1 MSRAHYIVPQY
12 WCLYPEFTFREGVSM
27 KHAMSRTTRVVVIT
41 AALLAGAA
49 GSLLAQG
56 AVITGKVTGRQG
68 EALGGV
74 LVLIDELGTAV
85 ATTTAG
91 TYTLTV
97 VADKTK
103 GQTVT
108 LRARYIGFQPG
119 VKQITLTPGTQT
131 QDFQLKFD
139 PMQLDAVV
147 VTGVAEATEA
157 KKLTFA
163 VGHVDASQ
171 LQQAPGVSA
180 LGALEGKVAGARLI
194 NPSGAPGSQPTIRLR
209 GATALTS
216 PSACTVPP
224 CAATEVPGPLIIV
237 DGTITHFG
245 LADINSE
252 DIERVEVVKGAA
264 ASSLYG
270 SNAANGV
277 VQIFTKRGDRIPDG
291 KLVVNVRNEYGQS
304 FRPTAIPTALAH
316 PYLTAQTAYTDALGN
331 TVTPG
336 DYITPPL
343 SDPTASCAVGGCL
356 VGLNSQP
363 NLKPDHIADVP
374 YSAFGR
380 SVYDAQSAL
389 LTHGPF
395 YTNYISIGQR
405 RGNTNYNVSFQNTK
419 EDGVLIIL
427 KGYNRQNFRVNV
439 DQALSPRLDL
449 SIGGFFGKSNNNQV
463 AQGPGAPFFAVTFIE
478 PNINLFAPNPDG
490 SPYAAQIPHVL
501 PNATNPLYTL
511 ANRQINTDR
520 SRFTGY
526 GKATYRIRD
535 WLSLEGNYNYD
546 QETSN
551 FTNQVPKNFLNSHG
565 QPTSGSLVK
574 IDSAGRTFNTGATL
588 TSVRAF
594 RLGSWNVRN
603 TTKAAYVYEDQ
614 RVTVFSDTAAA
625 FTVLNTPEFVAVD
638 RTSLSPGSADISIRN
653 KNYYVISGFDIK
665 DRYLVDGLVRW
676 DGSSLFG
683 SDSRWQRYYR
693 VSGAYR
699 LSQDFHLNGI
709 DELKLRGSYG
719 TAGLR
724 PTFDAQ
730 YETFAV
736 IAGVPVKQ
744 TLGNKT
750 LKPAHSAE
758 MEVGGNIDFLNRF
771 TLEYSYSRKETRDQI
786 MLVPLSGATGY
797 VNQWQNAATLLGH
810 THELSL
816 GAILVDRPEFSWR
829 MNVAADR
836 TRQKITQLNAPEFL
850 VGPDYV
856 GNNDVVQH
864 FKIAA
869 GETFGVIYG
878 TKIVRSLADLY
889 DDPAKKAL
897 SGTNQRYSPDSMI
910 VNEDGFLVRKDVY
923 HTIGE
928 RFISY
933 VDPSGNSI
941 IKIAD
946 VNPDFNASFTT
957 NVRYKNFS
965 AYALVDWVQGGK
977 IYNATRQWP
986 FFEFRDR
993 VYDQSSKPAATGCT
1007 GTAPACYST
1016 GKKPTDYYQAIYNGI
1031 NPIDFFVEPGTYVKV
1046 KELNVSY
1053 TFQRSMLEK
1062 LGLGI
1067 NNLRI
1072 GVIGRNLFTFTKYSG
1087 YDPEVA
1093 GLSGDP
1099 YSFRVDGFSYP
1110 NFRTFTG
1117 FAEINF

>member
-1 MSRAHYIVPQY
+1 
-12 WCLYPEFTFREGVSM
+12 M
-27 KHAMSRTTRVVVIT
+27 KHTTSRTSGVVAVT
-41 AALLAGAA
+41 AALLVGAA
-49 GSLLAQG
+49 GSLLGQG
-56 AVITGKVTGRQG
+56 AVITGKVTGRQN
-68 EALGGV
+68 EALGGA
-74 LVLIDELGTAV
+74 LVIIDELNSAV
-85 ATTTAG
+85 ATTTTG
-91 TYTLTV
+91 TYTLAV
-97 VADKTK
+97 PPERTK

-108 LRARYIGFQPG
+108 LHARYIGYSATTR
-119 VKQITLTPGTQT
+119 QITLTPGTQT
-131 QDFQLKFD
+131 QDFVLKFD
-139 PMQLDAVV
+139 PMTLDAVV
-147 VTGVAEATEA
+147 VTGVAGEIER
-157 KKLTFA
+157 KKLTTS
-163 VGHVDASQ
+163 VGIVTAAQ
-171 LQQAPGVSA
+171 LQEAPGVSA
-180 LGALEGKVAGARLI
+180 LGSLEGKVAGARLI
-194 NPSGAPGSQPTIRLR
+194 NPSGAPGGEPAIRLR

-224 CAATEVPGPLIIV
+224 CASTATPGPLIIV
-237 DGTITHFG
+237 DGTITHHG

-252 DIERVEVVKGAA
+252 DIERIEVVKGAA

-277 VQIFTKRGDRIPDG
+277 VQIFTKRGERIPDG
-291 KLVVNVRNEYGQS
+291 RLVVTVRNEYGQS
-304 FRPTAIPTALAH
+304 FRPKAIPWALSH
-316 PYLTAQTAYTDALGN
+316 PYLIDTVGTYTDVLGN
-331 TVTPG
+331 TVNNG
-336 DYITPPL
+336 DYITPPA
-343 SDPTASCAVGGCL
+343 PTSTTCPTGGCL
-356 VGLNSQP
+356 VGVNSQP
-363 NLKPDHIADVP
+363 NLKADHIADVP
-374 YSAFGR
+374 YNSFGR
-380 SVYDAQSAL
+380 AVYDAQSAL

-419 EDGVLIIL
+419 QDGVLILL

-439 DQALSPRLDL
+439 DQALGPRLDL
-449 SIGGFFGKSNNNQV
+449 SVGGFFGKSNNNQV

-490 SPYAAQIPHVL
+490 TPYAAQIPHVL

-511 ANRQINTDR
+511 ANERITTDR

-546 QETSN
+546 QETSVY
-551 FTNQVPKNFLNSHG
+551 TDQVPKNFLNSHG
-565 QPTSGSLVK
+565 TPTSGSLARV
-574 IDSAGRTFNTGATL
+574 DSGGRTFNTGATL
-588 TSVRAF
+588 TSVRTF
-594 RLGSWNVRN
+594 HFGSWNVRN

-614 RVTVFSDTAAA
+614 TLTVFADTAAA
-625 FTVLNTPEFVAVD
+625 FKVLNTPEFVAVD
-638 RTSLSPGSADISIRN
+638 RTTLSPGSADIAIRN
-653 KNYYVISGFDIK
+653 KNYYVISGFDIR

-683 SDSRWQRYYR
+683 PESRWQTYYR

-699 LSQDFHLNGI
+699 LSQDVHVNGI
-709 DELKLRGSYG
+709 DELKLRASYG

-736 IAGVPVKQ
+736 VAGVPVKQ

-750 LKPAHSAE
+750 LKPARSAE
-758 MEVGGNIDFLNRF
+758 TEVGGNIDFLNRF
-771 TLEYSYSRKETRDQI
+771 SLEYSYSRKETKDQI

-816 GAILVDRPEFSWR
+816 GAILVDRPELSWR
-829 MNVAADR
+829 VNVAADR
-836 TRQKITQLNAPEFL
+836 TRQKITQLNTPPFL

-856 GNNDVVQH
+856 GNNDVTQH

-878 TKIVRSLADLY
+878 TKIVRSLAELY
-889 DDPAKKAL
+889 ADPAKQAL
-897 SGTNQRYSPDSMI
+897 SGANQHWSPDSVI
-910 VNEDGFLVRKDVY
+910 INEDGFLVRKDLY

-928 RFISY
+928 RYIPY
-933 VDPSGNSI
+933 VDPTGSSVV
-941 IKIAD
+941 KIAD

-957 NVRYKNFS
+957 NLRYKNFS
-965 AYALVDWVQGGK
+965 LYALVDWVQGGS
-977 IYNATRQWP
+977 IYNGTRQWP

-993 VYDQSSKPAATGCT
+993 VYDQSSKPVATGCT
-1007 GTAPACYST
+1007 GSAAACYST

-1053 TFQRSMLEK
+1053 SFDRNTLAK
-1062 LGLGI
+1062 LGLGL
-1067 NNLRI
+1067 NNLRL

-1099 YSFRVDGFSYP
+1099 YSFRFDGFSYP

>member
-1 MSRAHYIVPQY
+1 
-12 WCLYPEFTFREGVSM
+12 M
-27 KHAMSRTTRVVVIT
+27 KHTTSRTSGVVAVT
-41 AALLAGAA
+41 AALLVGAA
-49 GSLLAQG
+49 GSLLGQG
-56 AVITGKVTGRQG
+56 AVITGKVTGRQN
-68 EALGGV
+68 EALGGA
-74 LVLIDELGTAV
+74 LVIIDELNSAV
-85 ATTTAG
+85 ATTTTG
-91 TYTLTV
+91 TYTLAV
-97 VADKTK
+97 PPERTK

-108 LRARYIGFQPG
+108 LHARYIGYSATTR
-119 VKQITLTPGTQT
+119 QITLTPGTQT
-131 QDFQLKFD
+131 QDFVLKFD
-139 PMQLDAVV
+139 PMTLDAVV
-147 VTGVAEATEA
+147 VTGVAGEIER
-157 KKLTFA
+157 KKLTTS
-163 VGHVDASQ
+163 VGIVTAAQ
-171 LQQAPGVSA
+171 LQEAPGVSA
-180 LGALEGKVAGARLI
+180 LGSLEGKVAGARLI
-194 NPSGAPGSQPTIRLR
+194 NPSGAPGGEPAIRLR

-224 CAATEVPGPLIIV
+224 CASTATPGPLIIV
-237 DGTITHFG
+237 DGTITHHG

-277 VQIFTKRGDRIPDG
+277 VQIFTKRGERIPDG
-291 KLVVNVRNEYGQS
+291 RLVVTVRNEYGQS
-304 FRPTAIPTALAH
+304 FRPKAIPWALSH
-316 PYLTAQTAYTDALGN
+316 PYLIDTVGTYTDVLGN
-331 TVTPG
+331 TVNNG
-336 DYITPPL
+336 DYITPPA
-343 SDPTASCAVGGCL
+343 PTSTTCPTGGCL
-356 VGLNSQP
+356 VGVNSQP
-363 NLKPDHIADVP
+363 NLKADHIADVP
-374 YSAFGR
+374 YNSFGR
-380 SVYDAQSAL
+380 AVYDAQSAL

-419 EDGVLIIL
+419 QDGVLILL

-439 DQALSPRLDL
+439 DQALGPRLDL
-449 SIGGFFGKSNNNQV
+449 SVGGFFGKSNNNQV

-490 SPYAAQIPHVL
+490 TPYAAQIPHVL

-511 ANRQINTDR
+511 ANERITTDR

-546 QETSN
+546 QETSVY
-551 FTNQVPKNFLNSHG
+551 TDQVPKNFLNSHG
-565 QPTSGSLVK
+565 TPTSGSLARV
-574 IDSAGRTFNTGATL
+574 DSGGRTFNTGATL
-588 TSVRAF
+588 TSVRTF
-594 RLGSWNVRN
+594 HFGSWNVRN

-614 RVTVFSDTAAA
+614 TLTVFADTAAA
-625 FTVLNTPEFVAVD
+625 FKVLNTPEFVAVD
-638 RTSLSPGSADISIRN
+638 RTTLSPGSADIAIRN
-653 KNYYVISGFDIK
+653 KNYYVISGFDIR

-683 SDSRWQRYYR
+683 PESRWQTYYR

-699 LSQDFHLNGI
+699 LSEDVHVNGI
-709 DELKLRGSYG
+709 DELKLRASYG

-736 IAGVPVKQ
+736 VAGVPVKQ

-750 LKPAHSAE
+750 LKPARSAE
-758 MEVGGNIDFLNRF
+758 TEVGGNIDFLNRF
-771 TLEYSYSRKETRDQI
+771 SLEYSYSRKETKDQI

-816 GAILVDRPEFSWR
+816 GAILVDRPELSWR
-829 MNVAADR
+829 VNVAADR
-836 TRQKITQLNAPEFL
+836 TRQKITQLNTPPFL

-856 GNNDVVQH
+856 GNNDVTQH

-878 TKIVRSLADLY
+878 TKIVRSLAELY
-889 DDPAKKAL
+889 ADPAKQAL
-897 SGTNQRYSPDSMI
+897 SGANQHWSPDSVI
-910 VNEDGFLVRKDVY
+910 INEDGFLVRKDLY

-928 RFISY
+928 RYIPY
-933 VDPSGNSI
+933 VDPTGSSVV
-941 IKIAD
+941 KIAD

-957 NVRYKNFS
+957 NLRYKNFS
-965 AYALVDWVQGGK
+965 LYALVDWVQGGS
-977 IYNATRQWP
+977 IYNGTRQWP

-993 VYDQSSKPAATGCT
+993 VYDQSSKPVATGCT
-1007 GTAPACYST
+1007 GSAAACYST

-1053 TFQRSMLEK
+1053 SFDRNTLAK
-1062 LGLGI
+1062 LGLGL
-1067 NNLRI
+1067 NNLRL

-1099 YSFRVDGFSYP
+1099 YSFRFDGFSYP

>member
-1 MSRAHYIVPQY
+1 
-12 WCLYPEFTFREGVSM
+12 M
-27 KHAMSRTTRVVVIT
+27 KHTTSRTSGVVAVT
-41 AALLAGAA
+41 AALLVGAA
-49 GSLLAQG
+49 GSLLGQG
-56 AVITGKVTGRQG
+56 AVITGKVTGRQN
-68 EALGGV
+68 EALGGA
-74 LVLIDELGTAV
+74 LVIIDELNSAV
-85 ATTTAG
+85 ATTTTG
-91 TYTLTV
+91 TYTLAV
-97 VADKTK
+97 PPERTK

-108 LRARYIGFQPG
+108 LHARYIGYSATTR
-119 VKQITLTPGTQT
+119 QITLTPGTQT
-131 QDFQLKFD
+131 QDFVLKFD
-139 PMQLDAVV
+139 PMTLDAVV
-147 VTGVAEATEA
+147 VTGVAGEIER
-157 KKLTFA
+157 KKLTTS
-163 VGHVDASQ
+163 VGIVTAAQ
-171 LQQAPGVSA
+171 LQEAPGVSA
-180 LGALEGKVAGARLI
+180 LGSLEGKVAGARLI
-194 NPSGAPGSQPTIRLR
+194 NPSGAPGGEPAIRLR

-224 CAATEVPGPLIIV
+224 CASTATPGPLIIV
-237 DGTITHFG
+237 DGTITHHG

-277 VQIFTKRGDRIPDG
+277 VQIFTKRGERIPDG
-291 KLVVNVRNEYGQS
+291 RLVVTVRNEYGQS
-304 FRPTAIPTALAH
+304 FRPKAIPWALSH
-316 PYLTAQTAYTDALGN
+316 PYLIDTVGTYTDVLGN
-331 TVTPG
+331 TVNNG
-336 DYITPPL
+336 DYITPPA
-343 SDPTASCAVGGCL
+343 PTSTTCPTGGCL
-356 VGLNSQP
+356 VGVNSQP
-363 NLKPDHIADVP
+363 NLKADHIADVP
-374 YSAFGR
+374 YNSFGR
-380 SVYDAQSAL
+380 AVYDAQSAL

-419 EDGVLIIL
+419 QDGVLILL

-439 DQALSPRLDL
+439 DQALGPRLDL
-449 SIGGFFGKSNNNQV
+449 SVGGFFGKSNNNQV

-478 PNINLFAPNPDG
+478 PNINLFAANPDG
-490 SPYAAQIPHVL
+490 TPYAAQIPHVL

-511 ANRQINTDR
+511 ANERITTDR

-546 QETSN
+546 QETSVY
-551 FTNQVPKNFLNSHG
+551 TDQVPKNFLNSHG
-565 QPTSGSLVK
+565 TPTSGSLARV
-574 IDSAGRTFNTGATL
+574 DSGGRTFNTGATL
-588 TSVRAF
+588 TSVRTF
-594 RLGSWNVRN
+594 HFGSWNVRN

-614 RVTVFSDTAAA
+614 TLTVFADTAAA
-625 FTVLNTPEFVAVD
+625 FKVLNTPEFVAVD
-638 RTSLSPGSADISIRN
+638 RTTLSPGSADIAIRN
-653 KNYYVISGFDIK
+653 KNYYVISGFDIR

-683 SDSRWQRYYR
+683 PESRWQTYYR

-699 LSQDFHLNGI
+699 LSEDVHVNGI
-709 DELKLRGSYG
+709 DELKLRASYG

-736 IAGVPVKQ
+736 VAGVPVKQ

-750 LKPAHSAE
+750 LKPARSAE
-758 MEVGGNIDFLNRF
+758 TEVGGNIDFLNRF
-771 TLEYSYSRKETRDQI
+771 SLEYSYSRKETKDQI

-816 GAILVDRPEFSWR
+816 GAILVDRPELSWR
-829 MNVAADR
+829 VNVAADR
-836 TRQKITQLNAPEFL
+836 TRQKITQLNTPPFL

-856 GNNDVVQH
+856 GNNDVTQH

-878 TKIVRSLADLY
+878 TKIVRSLAELY
-889 DDPAKKAL
+889 ADPAKQAL
-897 SGTNQRYSPDSMI
+897 SGANQHWSPDSVI
-910 VNEDGFLVRKDVY
+910 INEDGFLVRKDLY

-928 RFISY
+928 RYIPY
-933 VDPSGNSI
+933 VDPTGSSVV
-941 IKIAD
+941 KIAD

-957 NVRYKNFS
+957 NLRYKNFS
-965 AYALVDWVQGGK
+965 LYALVDWVQGGS
-977 IYNATRQWP
+977 IYNGTRQWP

-993 VYDQSSKPAATGCT
+993 VYDQSSKPVATGCT
-1007 GTAPACYST
+1007 GSAAACYST

-1053 TFQRSMLEK
+1053 SFDRNTLAK
-1062 LGLGI
+1062 LGLGL
-1067 NNLRI
+1067 NNLRL

-1099 YSFRVDGFSYP
+1099 YSFRFDGFSYP